1 MRQTIALMWL
11 GIVSSFSF
19 AKCSNQFYMC
29 PMPVPYVCLPQ
40 EYLWQVVVIK
50 TTMKIFA
57 RATPSSMTDT

>member
-1 MRQTIALMWL
+1 
-11 GIVSSFSF
+11 VSSFSF